1 LRDITVRKATPADAR
16 MILECLRVAFEP
28 YRSSYTPEA
37 FADTVLSP
45 ETIQQ
50 RLASM
55 CIFVAINTDGDI
67 LGTIGCA
74 VVDGQEGHL
83 RGMAVLPEWRGRGI
97 AEQLLRAAEAELAS
111 RRCSRITL
119 DTTEPLLRAMRFY
132 ERHGYWPSG
141 NVSDFFGMPLHEY
154 WKDLTH

>member
-16 MILECLRVAFEP
+16 MIVACLRVAFEP

-55 CIFVAINTDGDI
+55 CIFVAINTDGDV

-83 RGMAVLPEWRGRGI
+83 RGMAVLPEWQGRGI
-97 AEQLLRAAEAELAS
+97 AEQLLRAAEAEITS
-111 RRCSRITL
+111 RKCSRITL

-132 ERHGYWPSG
+132 ERHGYRASG
-141 NVSDFFGMPLHEY
+141 KVSDFFGMPLHEY
-154 WKDLTH
+154 CKELTA